1 MKKGRKDKIKVA
13 FFDFT
18 GCEGCQLNKLNLEN
32 DLLDILEHVEI
43 VEFREAMD
51 DKADEYDIAFVEGSI
66 TTPECVTRIHDI
78 RRRSKVLVAL
88 GACATNGGI
97 NALKN
102 IHDIDEVRERVYGKD
117 KYLFPT
123 IPVMP
128 VHAIVKVDY
137 KIYGCPMTQEEF
149 VKVFKALV
157 MGKKPQVPNYAVCV
171 ECKLRENECLLERG
185 IFCLGP
191 VTRAGCNARCP
202 SFGQS
207 CIGCRGLVDDVNQ
220 NASIEIL
227 KRYGYSLE
235 EAIKRMNLFNTTEVK
250 VEP

>member
-1 MKKGRKDKIKVA
+1 MKKRGKIKVA

-32 DLLDILEHVEI
+32 QLLDILEHVDI

-51 DKADEYDIAFVEGSI
+51 DKAEFYDIAFVEGSI
-66 TTPECVTRIHDI
+66 STPECVNRINDI
-78 RRRSKVLVAL
+78 RRRSKVLVAI

-97 NALKN
+97 NSLKN
-102 IHDIDEVRERVYGKD
+102 INDIDEVRETVYREH

-123 IPVMP
+123 LPAMP
-128 VHAIVKVDY
+128 LHAIVKVDY

-149 VKVFKALV
+149 LKVFKSLV
-157 MGKKPQVPNYAVCV
+157 MGKKPQQPDYAVCV
-171 ECKLRENECLLERG
+171 ECKLKENECLLQRG

-191 VTRAGCNARCP
+191 VTRAGCGARCP

-207 CIGCRGLVDDVNQ
+207 CIGCRGFVSNINQ
-220 NASIEIL
+220 NASIEVL
-227 KRYGYSLE
+227 KRYGYSVE
-235 EAIKRMNLFNTTEVK
+235 EAVKRMNMFNVTEMK
-250 VEP
+250 M